1 MRHLKVAE
9 SSLLQSMNIRRLR
22 HVLYLYNIY
31 IRQYYTYGIPSS
43 QTLLSDLHPLLFLT
57 RTGSRPGGP
66 VAATWAAM
74 RRFGEDGYVE
84 TTREIVG
91 ATRRIAE
98 GAGLVGDGSFGLDKM
113 ERCR

>member
-1 MRHLKVAE
+1 MFTLYVCHLRISCCTCGKIQWAFL
-9 SSLLQSMNIRRLR
+9 SL
-22 HVLYLYNIY
+22 
-31 IRQYYTYGIPSS
+31 
-43 QTLLSDLHPLLFLT
+43 

-98 GAGLVGDGSFGLDKM
+98 GAEVWGW
-113 ERCR
+113 